1 MKAIA
6 NKMFFEGA
14 AIEEIMSELGISEID
29 VYDLLWDVFVATGVL
44 DR

>member
-6 NKMFFEGA
+6 QKRVFEGA
-14 AIEEIMSELGISEID
+14 AIEEIMAAFGISEID
-29 VYDLLWDVFVATGVL
+29 VYDLLWDIFVAAGVL